1 MASERP
7 RAQRARP
14 TPLYGARAIVFVV
27 GVFYNYSMSL
37 AGHLSELALPDLLQI
52 VAMAEKSGRLDLSN
66 RDGEGL
72 IVFRAGRVIYAASNA
87 ARETL
92 GSILVCRHLVSEEVL
107 HKALEHQFRSREERR
122 LGSILVEMGALSAEA
137 LEAVIYQQVQHVI
150 GELVRWHDGYFK
162 FEAVEIKDHGEI
174 AVDAREF
181 LAESGFNAHRIALE
195 LSQIADEARQG
206 VGGGSGAAPA
216 VAPLRKDELSA
227 DGAAAPAPQQS
238 SLGSILAARPTPSLT
253 AESSMEL
260 LRAAEGFF
268 SRAVLMLVERYGLT
282 GVGQFGVR
290 AGDDAADEGIRN
302 LWLPL
307 GAASLV
313 TEAVAAGRTCR
324 GQLEVTEANQLLVSE
339 LGGEWPVEA
348 AALPVKAGQHLIAV
362 LYGDSMPIAAPLPAL
377 ERLEARLAEI
387 AAAIAKGERAPA
399 GQTTG

>member
-1 MASERP
+1 
-7 RAQRARP
+7 
-14 TPLYGARAIVFVV
+14 
-27 GVFYNYSMSL
+27 MSL

-52 VAMAEKSGRLDLSN
+52 VALAEKSGRLDLTS

-72 IVFRAGRVIYAASNA
+72 IVFRRGRVIYAASNA

-92 GSILVCRHLVSEEVL
+92 GSILVCRRLVSEEVL

-122 LGSILVEMGALSAEA
+122 LGSILVELGALSPEA
-137 LEAVIYQQVQHVI
+137 LEAVIYQQVQRVI
-150 GELVRWHDGYFK
+150 GALVKWRDGYFK
-162 FEAVEIKDHGEI
+162 FEAMEIPDHGEI

-195 LSQIADEARQG
+195 LSRIADEARQ
-206 VGGGSGAAPA
+206 VGAQVAQAGAPA
-216 VAPLRKDELSA
+216 AGTGATAAVAESDASS
-227 DGAAAPAPQQS
+227 QQVS

-260 LRAAEGFF
+260 LRAGEGFF
-268 SRAVLMLVERYGLT
+268 SRAVLLLVERYGLT

-290 AGDDAADEGIRN
+290 AGDATVDESIRN

-307 GAASLV
+307 GAPSLMA
-313 TEAVAAGRTCR
+313 EAVAAGRTCR
-324 GQLEVTEANQLLVSE
+324 GRLEPTDANQLLVSE

-348 AALPVKAGQHLIAV
+348 AALPVKAGPHLVAV

-377 ERLEARLAEI
+377 DRLEARLAEI
-387 AAAIAKGERAPA
+387 GAGIAKGERVPA
-399 GQTTG
+399 GQPTG